1 MAVLTSGSLR
11 TRHSAH
17 RLSNIDTEFALA
29 VRRGLMAR
37 NQYRHIAARLL
48 AEPGSLLVFGLGHD
62 SALWSRCAS
71 ERAAFVEDDL
81 RFLELAPVA
90 ASVLLFDFSSRVGA
104 WCAVPEIPPLI
115 DRSWDYVL
123 VDGPRGYSRSCPGRQ
138 IPIAWA
144 SRLACRSIFVH
155 DSERPWE
162 SEVCSRVLG
171 RPDKRLKNIT
181 GRRGDLAIF
190 DVR

>member
-17 RLSNIDTEFALA
+17 RLSNIETDLALA

-71 ERAAFVEDDL
+71 ERAVFVEDDL
-81 RFLELAPVA
+81 RLQRIGVLE
-90 ASVLLFDFSSRVGA
+90 F
-104 WCAVPEIPPLI
+104 I
-115 DRSWDYVL
+115 DENMVEPAL
-123 VDGPRGYSRSCPGRQ
+123 
-138 IPIAWA
+138 
-144 SRLACRSIFVH
+144 
-155 DSERPWE
+155 
-162 SEVCSRVLG
+162 VLG
-171 RPDKRLKNIT
+171 PCLFVFGQQVSQLQKKIELVQLPPARLYLLVQNDDDRKQT
-181 GRRGDLAIF
+181 REPCCHPAIERSAQLILERSLPLLILPIKGF
-190 DVR
+190 P